1 MSKTYQQGYDEGYY
15 TGYHRGYHFAR
26 EELRLFDTINDT
38 SDEDQLDLYDHNDT
52 YPYMK
57 EAQDD

>member
-1 MSKTYQQGYDEGYY
+1 MSKTYQQDYDEGYY
-15 TGYHRGYHFAR
+15 TGYHRGYHTAR
-26 EELRLFDTINDT
+26 EELRLFDTLNDT
-38 SDEDQLDLYDHNDT
+38 EDQLDLYDHNDT